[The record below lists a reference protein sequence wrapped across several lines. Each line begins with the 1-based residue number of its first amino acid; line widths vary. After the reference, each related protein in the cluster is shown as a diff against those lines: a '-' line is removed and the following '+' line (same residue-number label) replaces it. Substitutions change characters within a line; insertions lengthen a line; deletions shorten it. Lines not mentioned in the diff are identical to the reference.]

1 MIQFTIKVIWC
12 VNLLNKK
19 IQYDNLQK
27 SDPAQYFAKKSTG
40 TGRGPIDMKIL
51 RYKEMRGVWI
61 CALCNAHRLGGLC
74 ESLDGS
80 SGWEGGKAAGEQL
93 VGVGTSPAAA
103 GQLDQAAAWQEVSR
117 SIPAW
122 CWWVRQSEL
131 RWVIGC
137 GAFDRFASSILSLL
151 KLIHGEVGTW
161 ASCWSR
167 VADCSKCSTF

>member
-1 MIQFTIKVIWC
+1 M
-12 VNLLNKK
+12 NLY
-19 IQYDNLQK
+19 IVQCSQ
-27 SDPAQYFAKKSTG
+27 
-40 TGRGPIDMKIL
+40 
-51 RYKEMRGVWI
+51 V
-61 CALCNAHRLGGLC
+61 GGLC

-80 SGWEGGKAAGEQL
+80 LGWEGGKAAGEQL

-137 GAFDRFASSILSLL
+137 GALDWFTSSFLPLLELFHSTVRWGLGQAAGQGWQIAASAALSSYRPSRGAFYRVSSNEMIFIPWLPSI
-151 KLIHGEVGTW
+151 
-161 ASCWSR
+161 C
-167 VADCSKCSTF
+167 